1 MSHAR
6 FATLAVFAAALA
18 GPAQA
23 DTHTGEA
30 SADAS
35 GGGEVT
41 VSHGYNEFGDLKYGP
56 DFAHFDYV
64 NPDAPIHGELSYSN
78 VGTFDSMNAL
88 ATRSGTPA
96 ALSTSMYETLM
107 DTSLDEVGS
116 YYCLLCETIEYP
128 EDRSWVIFHLRE
140 GITFSDGTP
149 LTAEDVVFTHEL
161 LREQAT
167 PSYRQGIVE
176 LVAAYEALDERT
188 VKFTFEPDSPTK
200 GRIGQMGAMLV
211 MQKAWFEET
220 GARLDESR
228 LEISPGSGEYMVGSV
243 DPGRRVTYVRNPDYW
258 GEDLP
263 IMEGRGN
270 YESIRIEYFADSS
283 AAFEAFTAGEY
294 TFRQETS
301 SIDWATGYDFP
312 ALQKGWVVKEEI
324 PDGSLPAATGFVF
337 NLRREKF
344 QDPLVRE
351 ALGLAYNFTWTND
364 TLQYGL
370 FEQRTSFWEN
380 ERLAATGVPEGRE
393 LEILESVSADLDPA
407 ILTEEAVMPHA
418 SGDRP
423 MDRGNRRRALA
434 LFAEAGY
441 EPGDDGLLRD
451 AEGNTLEV
459 EFLEARQAFDRI
471 INPYVENLR
480 AFGVDARYVR
490 VDPAQYQARTQSND
504 FDMIYDFYLTGLQ
517 EGRGFLQRFGCED
530 KDDVFNPAGF
540 CHPAVDEIGERIASA
555 EDYDEM
561 AALVTA
567 ADRIMRAERFIV
579 PAWYNDAFWV
589 AYYDMYEYPEVLP
602 EFALGYLDHW
612 WIDAEKEA
620 ALREAGAM
628 RR

>member
-1 MSHAR
+1 MIRPAP
-6 FATLAVFAAALA
+6 LALLLAAAL
-18 GPAQA
+18 PAHAQDA
-23 DTHTGEA
+23 VPA
-30 SADAS
+30 SAE
-35 GGGEVT
+35 GEVI
-41 VSHGYNEFGDLKYGP
+41 VSHGYNEFGELKYGP

-64 NPDAPIHGELSYSN
+64 NPDAPIHGEVSYSRT
-78 VGTFDSMNAL
+78 GTFDSMNAL

-96 ALSTSMYETLM
+96 VQSTVMYETLM
-107 DTSLDEVGS
+107 DASLDEVGS
-116 YYCLLCETIEYP
+116 VYCLLCETIEYP
-128 EDRSWVIFHLRE
+128 EDRSWVIFNLRE
-140 GITFSDGTP
+140 GIEFSDGTP
-149 LTAEDVVFTHEL
+149 LTAEDVVYTHQL

-167 PSYRQGIVE
+167 PSYRQGITE
-176 LVAAYEALDERT
+176 LVAEWEALDERT

-228 LEISPGSGEYMVGSV
+228 MEIAPGSGEYMLGDA

-270 YESIRIEYFADSS
+270 YESIRVEYFADSS

-312 ALQKGWVVKEEI
+312 AIEKGWVVKEEI
-324 PDGSLPAATGFVF
+324 ADGSLPSATGFVF

-344 QDPLVRE
+344 QDPRVRE
-351 ALGLAYNFTWTND
+351 ALGLAYNFTWTNE

-370 FEQRTSFWEN
+370 FEQRASFWQN
-380 ERLAATGVPEGRE
+380 ERLAASGLPEGDE
-393 LEILESVSADLDPA
+393 LAVLETVRADLDDAIFEEPA
-407 ILTEEAVMPHA
+407 VEPHV

-423 MDRGNRRRALA
+423 MDRGNRRRALE
-434 LFAEAGY
+434 LFAEAGF
-441 EPGDDGLLRD
+441 EPGDDGMLRD
-451 AEGNTLEV
+451 EGGNTLEV
-459 EFLEARQAFDRI
+459 EFLESRQAFDRI

-530 KDDVFNPAGF
+530 ADDVFNPAGF
-540 CHPAVDEIGERIASA
+540 CHPAIDAIGERIASA
-555 EDYDEM
+555 EDYDDM
-561 AALVTA
+561 AALVMA
-567 ADRIMRAERFIV
+567 ADRIMRAERFVV
-579 PAWYNDAFWV
+579 PVWYNDAFWV

-612 WIDAEKEA
+612 WIDAGKQEA
-620 ALREAGAM
+620 LIEAGAL